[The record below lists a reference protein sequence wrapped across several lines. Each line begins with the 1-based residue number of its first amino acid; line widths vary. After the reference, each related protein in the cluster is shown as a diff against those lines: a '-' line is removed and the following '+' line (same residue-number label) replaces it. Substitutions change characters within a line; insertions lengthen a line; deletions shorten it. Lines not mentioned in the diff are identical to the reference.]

1 MDRNEVAQLIDH
13 TLLVAEATSNDI
25 KKLCKEAKKYG
36 FKSVCVNSYWV
47 KKASKHVADSDV
59 KVCSVVGFPLGA
71 MSTEAKIF
79 EAVQAVNDGASEIDM
94 VVNVGA
100 VKSGAWKKVSE
111 EIYRLVKAVKDVDA
125 NVIVKVIFV
134 TCLLTDAEKV
144 ELSHISNIAGADFT
158 KTSTGFST
166 GGATV
171 QDVKLMLAEGTIPVK
186 ASGGVRTL
194 ETLMSMVDAGAT
206 RIGTSNGVAIMKEF
220 DGVENSAV
228 EGY

>member
-1 MDRNEVAQLIDH
+1 M
-13 TLLVAEATSNDI
+13 
-25 KKLCKEAKKYG
+25 
-36 FKSVCVNSYWV
+36 
-47 KKASKHVADSDV
+47 
-59 KVCSVVGFPLGA
+59 
-71 MSTEAKIF
+71 
-79 EAVQAVNDGASEIDM
+79 QAVNDGASEIDM

-125 NVIVKVIFV
+125 NVIVKVIFE

-206 RIGTSNGVAIMKEF
+206 RIGTSNGVTIMKEF